1 MFLGLI
7 DRRQGRWEE
16 AIRNLKHAVDL
27 DPRNIDMNSAL
38 GSTYFM
44 LRRYGEAIAFHNRAL
59 ALGTRDNYMRVYVA
73 SIRVDAEADTAPLRA
88 VLNTIEAEGPSSVAE
103 ESLESFQLA
112 LRERDPAAAA
122 RALANIPSE
131 GNNLGLPHA
140 WYEGLLA
147 KLRQDVPG
155 AHAAFTA
162 ARAEV
167 EKIVRAQSGN
177 VDPLNPLARI
187 DAQLGHKEKAIR
199 EARAACDMLPVS
211 KDAFEGVLLITNL
224 AAVYALTGEKDL
236 ALKELE
242 TVSKLP
248 CGPSYG
254 ELRLDLEWDSLRGD
268 PRFEKIV
275 ASLAPK
281 Q

>member
-1 MFLGLI
+1 
-7 DRRQGRWEE
+7 
-16 AIRNLKHAVDL
+16 
-27 DPRNIDMNSAL
+27 
-38 GSTYFM
+38 M
-44 LRRYGEAIAFHNRAL
+44 LRRYGEAIAIYNRAL
-59 ALGTRDNYMRVYVA
+59 ALETRNNYMRVYVA

-88 VLNTIEAEGPSSVAE
+88 VLNTIEAESPSSAAEVAE
-103 ESLESFQLA
+103 ESFQLA

-131 GNNLGLPHA
+131 GTRGLPHA

-147 KLRQDVPG
+147 KLRQDAPG

-167 EKIVRAQSGN
+167 EKIIRTQSGN
-177 VDPLNPLARI
+177 VDPLNPLALI
-187 DAQLGHKEKAIR
+187 DAELGDKEKAIQEIR
-199 EARAACDMLPVS
+199 TNCDMLPPT
-211 KDAFEGVLLITNL
+211 KDAVAGVVLVTSL
-224 AAVYALTGEKDL
+224 ATIYALTGEKDL
-236 ALKELE
+236 ALQQLE
-242 TVSKLP
+242 IVSKLP

-281 Q
+281 